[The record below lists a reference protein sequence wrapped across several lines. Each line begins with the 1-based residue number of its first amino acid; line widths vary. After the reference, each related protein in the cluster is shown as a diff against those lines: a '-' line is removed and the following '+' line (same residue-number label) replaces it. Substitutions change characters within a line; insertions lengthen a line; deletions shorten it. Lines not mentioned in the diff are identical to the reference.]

1 MDNSIERIEVLEEN
15 ELSEEFNQNKVDQ
28 RLEDNQR
35 SPPQT
40 RYARSA
46 ANVGSRK
53 RGASI
58 ATGRG
63 RGRRVVSQFC
73 DHEAASSIRR
83 PIST

>member
-1 MDNSIERIEVLEEN
+1 MKKTSYPKK
-15 ELSEEFNQNKVDQ
+15 FNQIEVDQ
-28 RLEDNQR
+28 RLKDDQR

-40 RYARSA
+40 RYARGA

-63 RGRRVVSQFC
+63 RDRRVVFQFC
-73 DHEAASSIRR
+73 DHEAASSIRQL
-83 PIST
+83 IST